1 LPPIQFV
8 DAPDELGLELELDAE
23 PVLPEEEDDEEP
35 LSPPPLGT
43 AEPTPSP
50 PDGRDS
56 PWLGRS
62 RSCAQAGE
70 RLTVNAA
77 ATSPIESF

>member
-1 LPPIQFV
+1 LPPIQV
-8 DAPDELGLELELDAE
+8 VEAPDEPAELLELELDE
-23 PVLPEEEDDEEP
+23 DPVLPEDDVEP
-35 LSPPPLGT
+35 LSPPLGT
-43 AEPTPSP
+43 ADSTRSLL
-50 PDGRDS
+50 DGRDS
-56 PWLGRS
+56 LWLGRS